1 MKREKKLK
9 VPFIFQMF
17 TSSKKYLSRFLGLL
31 WKEVKGLVE
40 IIHSFI
46 PQLKA
51 LQAVTVRV
59 LITAW
64 IPPGQRFC
72 LNSWRR
78 GGEPECQ
85 RARAGAEPGSGQQ
98 LGPSEAG
105 PVGPRWAW
113 RSRPSPR
120 ETEGRSPRR
129 ARRAWCTTQECFKMA
144 RNSIH
149 PETETSLS
157 SSELA
162 NRKSSRVLKRAQPR
176 HRVLSMCQ
184 AQQELST

>member
-1 MKREKKLK
+1 MRKWCGSGEVTPLELALLCSGFSSHACLPAPLVRTIPSYQFLHQCMKREKKLK

-46 PQLKA
+46 PQLKS

-72 LNSWRR
+72 LNSVGIPRVQFSALKGWR
-78 GGEPECQ
+78 P
-85 RARAGAEPGSGQQ
+85 
-98 LGPSEAG
+98 
-105 PVGPRWAW
+105 PVP
-113 RSRPSPR
+113 
-120 ETEGRSPRR
+120 T
-129 ARRAWCTTQECFKMA
+129 
-144 RNSIH
+144 
-149 PETETSLS
+149 
-157 SSELA
+157 
-162 NRKSSRVLKRAQPR
+162 
-176 HRVLSMCQ
+176 
-184 AQQELST
+184 